1 MKRLTLGLL
10 AVGLVTA
17 AVTCLVAARAAAT
30 TAAERTPA
38 PATRSAVAF
47 DTSAPLGSMDQF
59 IPDKAVVIHPAVESP
74 PVRQG
79 ATEGPGTGLG
89 TTPPTPPAARGGAA
103 GAAAAGGRAARGG
116 TGRGGTGGRAGGPA
130 AIPPPPPA
138 PEIKAAGAAV
148 EQTTQ
153 GTRAAIEPVASFD
166 ALGEGFTG
174 HEFPGAGDAADAGA
188 GRGGGGRGG
197 IDISLAVGP
206 DHIFEILGG
215 NMAVFTKK
223 GKKYPATGKLLY
235 GAVPNNTVFAGFG
248 VRCGVSNNSDSVVR
262 YDQLADR
269 WLIVVPV
276 FSRPPDNPQ
285 GPYAMCYAV
294 SATSDPLGPYYRY
307 EFQRPLFPD
316 YPRPAV
322 WPDGY
327 YNPTST
333 SDNLLPEVITQ
344 KHDCIAERNKMLKGL
359 PATEQCVV
367 IDGGVFMLN
376 TDVDGKRLP
385 PAGAP
390 NIMMSTGG
398 TQLMKIFEDDGIYF
412 YKVHVDWSDASK
424 TTVSTPQKIAVAP
437 YHYLCDGQL
446 SNCVSQPGTERRL
459 DSQGDK
465 LIQRLVYRNFG
476 GHESILAEHSVATAA
491 HGGGVR
497 WYEFRLNKQRD
508 PVLYQQGTYAP
519 GGFYRWLG
527 SMALDRKG
535 NIGLG
540 YSFGGDPN
548 YAGQRF
554 AARMANDPKGQ
565 LTFHESVLAEGQAS
579 QAGSLRW
586 EDYTNIIVDP
596 SDDCTLWFVGN
607 YLKGGAASSTTRI
620 GSFMVP
626 GCK

>member
-1 MKRLTLGLL
+1 MKFSL
-10 AVGLVTA
+10 ALALAAAALVIA
-17 AVTCLVAARAAAT
+17 AAPRTPAVDARAAT
-30 TAAERTPA
+30 L
-38 PATRSAVAF
+38 F
-47 DTSAPLGSMDQF
+47 DMSPPLEAMAQF
-59 IPDKAVVIHPAVESP
+59 IPDKQVVIHPAVESR
-74 PVRQG
+74 PVREG
-79 ATEGPGTGLG
+79 AAQGPGTGLG
-89 TTPPTPPAARGGAA
+89 ATPPAPPAARGGA
-103 GAAAAGGRAARGG
+103 GAARAGGRA
-116 TGRGGTGGRAGGPA
+116 GRAGGAPPV
-130 AIPPPPPA
+130 PPPPPA
-138 PEIKAAGAAV
+138 PEISAAGAAV

-153 GTRAAIEPVASFD
+153 GKRPAIPPVAAFD
-166 ALGEGFTG
+166 GLGEGFTG
-174 HEFPGAGDAADAGA
+174 RAFPGAINSPDANA
-188 GRGGGGRGG
+188 GRGGAGRGG

-206 DHIFEILGG
+206 NHIFEILNG
-215 NMAVFTKK
+215 NLAVFTKK
-223 GKKYPATGKLLY
+223 GKKYHATGELLY

-276 FSRPPDNPQ
+276 FTRPPGNPQ

-333 SDNLLPEVITQ
+333 SDNLLPDVITQ
-344 KHDCIAERNKMLKGL
+344 KHDCIADRNRMLQGL

-376 TDVDGKRLP
+376 ADVDGKRLP

-398 TQLMKIFEDDGIYF
+398 TQLMKIFQDDGIYF
-412 YKVHVDWSDASK
+412 YKVHVDWNDASK
-424 TTVSTPQKIAVAP
+424 TTVSMPQKIAVAP

-446 SNCVSQPGTERRL
+446 SNCVSQPGTDRRL

-476 GHESILAEHSVATAA
+476 DHESILAEHSVATAA
-491 HGGGVR
+491 HTGGVR

-519 GGFYRWLG
+519 DAFYRWLG
-527 SMALDRKG
+527 SMAMDRKG
-535 NIGLG
+535 GIGVG
-540 YSFGGDPN
+540 YSFGGDPH
-548 YAGQRF
+548 YPGQRF
-554 AARMANDPKGQ
+554 AARLAKDPKGQ

-579 QAGSLRW
+579 QTGSLRW
-586 EDYTNIIVDP
+586 EDYTNITVDP
-596 SDDCTLWFVGN
+596 SDDCTFWFVGN
-607 YLKGGAASSTTRI
+607 YLKSGAASSTTRI
-620 GSFMVP
+620 GSFVLP

>member
-1 MKRLTLGLL
+1 MKRWAL
-10 AVGLVTA
+10 AVLFVTA
-17 AVTCLVAARAAAT
+17 VIACWVAARPTAQ
-30 TAAERTPA
+30 AAERKAAVSTHV
-38 PATRSAVAF
+38 AVAF
-47 DTSAPLGSMDQF
+47 DMSPPIAAMEQF
-59 IPDKAVVIHPAVESP
+59 IPGKQLVIHPAVESVP
-74 PVRQG
+74 EHEG
-79 ATEGPGTGLG
+79 SIEGPGTGLG
-89 TTPPTPPAARGGAA
+89 ATPPTPPAARA
-103 GAAAAGGRAARGG
+103 GAGAGGRAARAGAA
-116 TGRGGTGGRAGGPA
+116 GRGAV
-130 AIPPPPPA
+130 IPVPPPA
-138 PEIKAAGAAV
+138 PEIKPAGAAV
-148 EQTTQ
+148 EQTVQ
-153 GTRAAIEPVASFD
+153 GKRAAIQPLVAFD
-166 ALGEGFTG
+166 GLGEGFTG
-174 HEFPGAGDAADAGA
+174 REYPGADTSAEAPG

-197 IDISLAVGP
+197 IDISIAVGP
-206 DHIFEILGG
+206 DHIFEVLGG
-215 NMAVFTKK
+215 NFAVFTKK
-223 GKKYPATGKLLY
+223 GKKFDTTGKLLY
-235 GAVPNNTVFAGFG
+235 GPTPNDTIFAGFG
-248 VRCGVSNNSDSVVR
+248 KRCGVTNNSDTVVR

-269 WLIVVPV
+269 WLFVLPV

-294 SATSDPLGPYYRY
+294 SVTADPLGPYYRY

-344 KHDCIAERNKMLKGL
+344 KHDCIADRNKMLKGL
-359 PATEQCVV
+359 PATEQCVI

-376 TDVDGKRLP
+376 ADVDGKRLP
-385 PAGAP
+385 PTGAP

-412 YKVHVDWSDASK
+412 YKVHVDWSDPSK

-476 GHESILAEHSVATAA
+476 DHESVLAEHSVATAA

-497 WYEFRLNKQRD
+497 WYEFRLNKQGD
-508 PVLYQQGTYAP
+508 PALYQQGTYAP

-527 SMALDRKG
+527 SMTMDRKG
-535 NIGLG
+535 NIGIG

-548 YAGQRF
+548 YTGQRF
-554 AARMANDPKGQ
+554 AARLAKDPKGQ

-579 QAGSLRW
+579 QTGSLRW
-586 EDYTNIIVDP
+586 EDYTNINIDP
-596 SDDCTLWFVGN
+596 SDDCTFWFVGN
-607 YLKGGAASSTTRI
+607 YLKSGATSSTTRI
-620 GSFMVP
+620 GSFIAP

>member
-1 MKRLTLGLL
+1 MKRLTPALF
-10 AVGLVTA
+10 AIGLVIV
-17 AVTCLVAARAAAT
+17 AVTCLASRQPAKAAART
-30 TAAERTPA
+30 LR
-38 PATRSAVAF
+38 PATRAAVAF
-47 DTSAPLGSMDQF
+47 DMSPPLASMAQF
-59 IPDKAVVIHPAVESP
+59 IPNRPIVIHRAVESP

-79 ATEGPGTGLG
+79 ATEGPGAGLG
-89 TTPPTPPAARGGAA
+89 TTAPAPLAARRSA
-103 GAAAAGGRAARGG
+103 RAARA
-116 TGRGGTGGRAGGPA
+116 GRPSP
-130 AIPPPPPA
+130 IPPPPPA
-138 PEIKAAGAAV
+138 PAIGAAGAAI
-148 EQTTQ
+148 EQATQ
-153 GTRAAIEPVASFD
+153 GRRAPIEPGASFD
-166 ALGEGFTG
+166 GLGEGFTG
-174 HEFPGAGDAADAGA
+174 RAFPGADDTAGA
-188 GRGGGGRGG
+188 DQVRGGRGG

-206 DHIFEILGG
+206 DHIFEILDG

-223 GKKYPATGKLLY
+223 GKKYEATGRLLY
-235 GAVPNNTVFAGFG
+235 GAAPNSTVFAGFG
-248 VRCGVSNNSDSVVR
+248 VRCGVSRNSDSVVR

-276 FSRPPDNPQ
+276 FAPPPDNPR

-316 YPRPAV
+316 YPRPAI

-333 SDNLLPEVITQ
+333 SDDSLPDVITQ
-344 KHDCIAERNKMLKGL
+344 KHDCIADRNKMLQGL

-376 TDVDGKRLP
+376 ADVDGKRLP

-398 TQLMKIFEDDGIYF
+398 AQLMKIFEDDGIYF
-412 YKVHVDWSDASK
+412 YKVHVDWSDPSQ
-424 TTVSTPQKIAVAP
+424 TTVSAPRKIAVAP

-446 SNCVSQPGTERRL
+446 SSCVSQPGTGRRL

-465 LIQRLVYRNFG
+465 LIQRLVYRNIG
-476 GHESILAEHSVATAA
+476 GHESILAEHSVSTAA

-497 WYEFRLNKQRD
+497 WYEFRLNRHRD
-508 PVLYQQGTYAP
+508 PVLFQQATYAP

-527 SMALDRKG
+527 SMAMDRKG
-535 NIGLG
+535 GIGIG

-548 YAGQRF
+548 YPGQRF
-554 AARMANDPKGQ
+554 AARLAHDPKGQ

-579 QAGSLRW
+579 QTGSLRW
-586 EDYTNIIVDP
+586 EDYTNIVVDP
-596 SDDCTLWFVGN
+596 TDDCTFWFAGN
-607 YLKGGAASSTTRI
+607 YLKNGAASSTTRI
-620 GSFMVP
+620 GSFVLRR
-626 GCK
+626 CR

>member
-1 MKRLTLGLL
+1 MERLTLPLFAL
-10 AVGLVTA
+10 GLVP
-17 AVTCLVAARAAAT
+17 AVITCLVAARPAKT
-30 TAAERTPA
+30 TAAERA
-38 PATRSAVAF
+38 PALAAHAAVAF
-47 DTSAPLGSMDQF
+47 DMSPPLDSMEQF
-59 IPDKAVVIHPAVESP
+59 IPDKLVVIHRAVESKP
-74 PVRQG
+74 ERQG
-79 ATEGPGTGLG
+79 ATKGPGTGLG
-89 TTPPTPPAARGGAA
+89 MTPPTQPPARRGIGATR
-103 GAAAAGGRAARGG
+103 AGGRSARGD
-116 TGRGGTGGRAGGPA
+116 TGAGRVGGPSPT
-130 AIPPPPPA
+130 PPPP
-138 PEIKAAGAAV
+138 EINAASAAV

-153 GTRAAIEPVASFD
+153 GKRAAIEPVAGFD
-166 ALGEGFTG
+166 GLGEGFTG
-174 HEFPGAGDAADAGA
+174 RAFPGAGNAADTNG

-206 DHIFEILGG
+206 DHIFEILDG

-223 GKKYPATGKLLY
+223 GKKYDATGKRVY

-276 FSRPPDNPQ
+276 FTRPPDNPQ

-307 EFQRPLFPD
+307 EFQRSLFPD

-333 SDNLLPEVITQ
+333 SDNLLPDVITQ
-344 KHDCIAERNKMLKGL
+344 KHDCIVDRNKMLRGL

-437 YHYLCDGQL
+437 YHYLCEGQL
-446 SNCVSQPGTERRL
+446 SNCVSQPGTDRRL

-476 GHESILAEHSVATAA
+476 NHESILAEHSVATAA

-508 PVLYQQGTYAP
+508 PVLYQQATYAP

-527 SMALDRKG
+527 SMAMDRKG
-535 NIGLG
+535 GIGIG

-548 YAGQRF
+548 YPGQRF
-554 AARMANDPKGQ
+554 AARMANDPRGE

-579 QAGSLRW
+579 QTGSLRW

-596 SDDCTLWFVGN
+596 SDDCTFWFVGN
-607 YLKGGAASSTTRI
+607 YLKSGAASATTRI
-620 GSFMVP
+620 GSFLLP

>member
-1 MKRLTLGLL
+1 MIVTMKRLTIAL
-10 AVGLVTA
+10 AILA
-17 AVTCLVAARAAAT
+17 SALTCIVAAR
-30 TAAERTPA
+30 PA
-38 PATRSAVAF
+38 KTIAVHPAVVF
-47 DTSAPLGSMDQF
+47 DLSPPLSSIEQF
-59 IPDKAVVIHPAVESP
+59 IPEKAIVIHPAVESP
-74 PVRQG
+74 TVREG
-79 ATEGPGTGLG
+79 SLKGPGEGLG
-89 TTPPTPPAARGGAA
+89 KTPPPPPPAARSGA
-103 GAAAAGGRAARGG
+103 GA
-116 TGRGGTGGRAGGPA
+116 GRGINRVPRTNVAPSF
-130 AIPPPPPA
+130 PPPPPA
-138 PEIKAAGAAV
+138 PEIKPAGAAV

-153 GTRAAIEPVASFD
+153 GKRPAIAPGASFD
-166 ALGEGFTG
+166 GLGEGFTG
-174 HEFPGAGDAADAGA
+174 HEFPGGDNAADTA

-197 IDISLAVGP
+197 IDISVAVGP

-215 NMAVFTKK
+215 NLAVFSKK
-223 GKKYPATGKLLY
+223 GKKYTETGKLLY

-248 VRCGVSNNSDSVVR
+248 VRCSASNNSDAVVR

-269 WLIVVPV
+269 WLVVVPV
-276 FSRPPDNPQ
+276 FQRPPDNPQ

-344 KHDCIAERNKMLKGL
+344 KHDCIADRNKMLKGEA
-359 PATEQCVV
+359 ATEQCVV

-376 TDVDGKRLP
+376 ADVDGKRLP

-412 YKVHVDWSDASK
+412 YKVHVDWNDPSK
-424 TTVSTPQKIAVAP
+424 TSISSPQKIAVAP

-476 GHESILAEHSVATAA
+476 DHESILAEHSVATAA

-508 PVLYQQGTYAP
+508 PQLYQQSTYAP
-519 GGFYRWLG
+519 EGSYRWLG
-527 SMALDRKG
+527 SMAMDRKG
-535 NIGLG
+535 NIGMG

-548 YAGQRF
+548 YPGQRF

-565 LTFHESVLAEGQAS
+565 LTFHESVLAEGQGS
-579 QAGSLRW
+579 QTGSLRW
-586 EDYTNIIVDP
+586 EDYTNITMDP
-596 SDDCTLWFVGN
+596 SDDCTFWFVGN
-607 YLKGGAASSTTRI
+607 YLKKGATSSSTRI
-620 GSFMVP
+620 GSFTVP

>member
-1 MKRLTLGLL
+1 
-10 AVGLVTA
+10 
-17 AVTCLVAARAAAT
+17 
-30 TAAERTPA
+30 
-38 PATRSAVAF
+38 
-47 DTSAPLGSMDQF
+47 
-59 IPDKAVVIHPAVESP
+59 
-74 PVRQG
+74 
-79 ATEGPGTGLG
+79 
-89 TTPPTPPAARGGAA
+89 
-103 GAAAAGGRAARGG
+103 
-116 TGRGGTGGRAGGPA
+116 
-130 AIPPPPPA
+130 
-138 PEIKAAGAAV
+138 
-148 EQTTQ
+148 
-153 GTRAAIEPVASFD
+153 
-166 ALGEGFTG
+166 
-174 HEFPGAGDAADAGA
+174 
-188 GRGGGGRGG
+188 
-197 IDISLAVGP
+197 
-206 DHIFEILGG
+206 
-215 NMAVFTKK
+215 
-223 GKKYPATGKLLY
+223 
-235 GAVPNNTVFAGFG
+235 
-248 VRCGVSNNSDSVVR
+248 
-262 YDQLADR
+262 
-269 WLIVVPV
+269 
-276 FSRPPDNPQ
+276 
-285 GPYAMCYAV
+285 MCYAV

-333 SDNLLPEVITQ
+333 SDNLLPDVITQ
-344 KHDCIAERNKMLKGL
+344 KHDCIADRNKMLKGL

-398 TQLMKIFEDDGIYF
+398 TQLMKTLEDDGIYF

-424 TTVSTPQKIAVAP
+424 TTVSTPQKVAVAP

-446 SNCVSQPGTERRL
+446 SNCVSQPGTGRRL

-465 LIQRLVYRNFG
+465 LIQRLVYRNLG
-476 GHESILAEHSVATAA
+476 NHESILAEHSVATAA

-508 PVLYQQGTYAP
+508 PVLYQQSTYAP

-527 SMALDRKG
+527 SMAMDRKG
-535 NIGLG
+535 GIGIG

-548 YAGQRF
+548 YPGQRF
-554 AARMANDPKGQ
+554 AARMANDPKGE

-579 QAGSLRW
+579 QTGSVRW

-596 SDDCTLWFVGN
+596 SDDCTFWFAGN
-607 YLKGGAASSTTRI
+607 YLKSGAASSTTRI
-620 GSFMVP
+620 GSFVLR

>member
-1 MKRLTLGLL
+1 MKRFTS
-10 AVGLVTA
+10 A
-17 AVTCLVAARAAAT
+17 AF
-30 TAAERTPA
+30 
-38 PATRSAVAF
+38 AVAL
-47 DTSAPLGSMDQF
+47 SALGSPSGLMAQF
-59 IPDKAVVIHPAVESP
+59 IPDKPVVIHPVVESQP
-74 PVRQG
+74 ERQG
-79 ATEGPGTGLG
+79 AIEGPRLDATPQKSPPPRRGAGTPR
-89 TTPPTPPAARGGAA
+89 TPPP
-103 GAAAAGGRAARGG
+103 
-116 TGRGGTGGRAGGPA
+116 
-130 AIPPPPPA
+130 IPPSPPA
-138 PEIKAAGAAV
+138 PEIGPAAAAV

-153 GTRAAIEPVASFD
+153 GTRPAIAPGASFD
-166 ALGEGFTG
+166 GLGEGFTG
-174 HEFPGAGDAADAGA
+174 PAEGDRVPGS
-188 GRGGGGRGG
+188 RGG

-206 DHIFEILGG
+206 NHIFEILDG

-223 GKKYPATGKLLY
+223 GKKYNTTGKLLY
-235 GAVPNNTVFAGFG
+235 GAVPNTTVFAGFG
-248 VRCGVSNNSDSVVR
+248 VRCGVSYNSDSVVR

-276 FSRPPDNPQ
+276 FQRPPDNPH

-294 SATSDPLGPYYRY
+294 SATPDPLGPYYRY

-333 SDNLLPEVITQ
+333 SDDPLPGVITQ
-344 KHDCIAERNKMLKGL
+344 KHDCIADRNRMLKGL

-376 TDVDGKRLP
+376 SDVDGKHQP

-412 YKVHVDWSDASK
+412 YKVHVDWNDPSK
-424 TTVSTPQKIAVAP
+424 TTVSAPRKIPVAP

-446 SNCVSQPGTERRL
+446 SSCVSQPGTDRRL

-465 LIQRLVYRNFG
+465 LIQRLVYRKIG
-476 GHESILAEHSVATAA
+476 HHESILAEHSIATAA

-508 PVLYQQGTYAP
+508 PVLYQQGAYAP
-519 GGFYRWLG
+519 SGSYRWLG
-527 SMALDRKG
+527 SMAMDRKG
-535 NIGLG
+535 DIGIG
-540 YSFGGDPN
+540 YSFGGDPG
-548 YAGQRF
+548 YPGQRF
-554 AARMANDPKGQ
+554 AARLANDPKGQ
-565 LTFHESVLAEGQAS
+565 LTFHESVLAEGEAS
-579 QAGSLRW
+579 KTTSLRW
-586 EDYTNIIVDP
+586 EDYTNITVDP
-596 SDDCTLWFVGN
+596 SDDCTFWFVGN
-607 YLKGGAASSTTRI
+607 YLKSGAASPTTRI
-620 GSFMVP
+620 GSFVAP

>member
-1 MKRLTLGLL
+1 MRRLTVALFALGLV
-10 AVGLVTA
+10 AV
-17 AVTCLVAARAAAT
+17 AVTCLVAARPAT
-30 TAAERTPA
+30 TAAAGRTPVL
-38 PATRSAVAF
+38 ATRAAVAF
-47 DTSAPLGSMDQF
+47 DMSPPLASTAQF
-59 IPDKAVVIHPAVESP
+59 IPDKAVVIHPAVESQP
-74 PVRQG
+74 ERKG
-79 ATEGPGTGLG
+79 TTEGPGTGLG
-89 TTPPTPPAARGGAA
+89 TTPPPPPAVRSGTGGA
-103 GAAAAGGRAARGG
+103 RAARV
-116 TGRGGTGGRAGGPA
+116 GGPPP
-130 AIPPPPPA
+130 IPPPPPA
-138 PEIKAAGAAV
+138 PEINAAGAAV

-153 GTRAAIEPVASFD
+153 GTRAAIVPVASFD
-166 ALGEGFTG
+166 GLGEGFTG
-174 HEFPGAGDAADAGA
+174 REFPGAGNAADASGA
-188 GRGGGGRGG
+188 RGGGGRGG

-206 DHIFEILGG
+206 NHIFEILDGS
-215 NMAVFTKK
+215 MAVFTKK
-223 GKKYPATGKLLY
+223 GRKYDATGKLLY

-248 VRCGVSNNSDSVVR
+248 VRCGVSRNSDSVVR

-333 SDNLLPEVITQ
+333 SDDLLPDVITQ
-344 KHDCIAERNKMLKGL
+344 KHDYIADRNQMLKGL

-376 TDVDGKRLP
+376 TDVDGKRP
-385 PAGAP
+385 PPPGAP

-412 YKVHVDWSDASK
+412 YKVHVDWSDASR

-446 SNCVSQPGTERRL
+446 SNCVSQPGTNRRL

-476 GHESILAEHSVATAA
+476 DHESILAEHSVATAA

-508 PVLYQQGTYAP
+508 PVLYQQATYAP

-527 SMALDRKG
+527 SMAMDRKG
-535 NIGLG
+535 DIGIG

-548 YAGQRF
+548 YPGQRF
-554 AARMANDPKGQ
+554 AARMAHDPKGQ

-579 QAGSLRW
+579 QTGSLRW

-596 SDDCTLWFVGN
+596 SDDCTFWFAGN
-607 YLKGGAASSTTRI
+607 YLKSGARSPTTRI
-620 GSFMVP
+620 GSFVLR

>member
-1 MKRLTLGLL
+1 MKRLTLVLFAL
-10 AVGLVTA
+10 GLVTA
-17 AVTCLVAARAAAT
+17 AVTCLVAARQVTT
-30 TAAERTPA
+30 TAAA
-38 PATRSAVAF
+38 AAAF
-47 DTSAPLGSMDQF
+47 DMSPPLGVMAQF
-59 IPDKAVVIHPAVESP
+59 VPAKGVVIHHAVESRP
-74 PVRQG
+74 ERQG

-89 TTPPTPPAARGGAA
+89 TTAPTPPPARGGA
-103 GAAAAGGRAARGG
+103 GAA
-116 TGRGGTGGRAGGPA
+116 RAGGPPP
-130 AIPPPPPA
+130 IPPPPPA
-138 PEIKAAGAAV
+138 PEIDAAGAAV
-148 EQTTQ
+148 EQTAQ
-153 GTRAAIEPVASFD
+153 GTRAAIKPAAGFD
-166 ALGEGFTG
+166 GLGAGFTG
-174 HEFPGAGDAADAGA
+174 HEFPGAGDAADAN
-188 GRGGGGRGG
+188 GRRGGGRGG

-206 DHIFEILGG
+206 DHIFEILDG

-223 GKKYPATGKLLY
+223 GKKYDATGKLLY

-248 VRCGVSNNSDSVVR
+248 VRCGVSRNSDSVVR
-262 YDQLADR
+262 YDQLANR

-276 FSRPPDNPQ
+276 FARPPDNPQ

-294 SATSDPLGPYYRY
+294 SATPDPLGPYYRY

-316 YPRPAV
+316 YPRPAI

-333 SDNLLPEVITQ
+333 SDDLLPDVITQ
-344 KHDCIAERNKMLKGL
+344 KHDCIADRNKMLQGL

-385 PAGAP
+385 PPGAP

-424 TTVSTPQKIAVAP
+424 TSVSPPRKIAVAP

-446 SNCVSQPGTERRL
+446 SSCVSQPGTGRRL

-527 SMALDRKG
+527 SMAMDRKG
-535 NIGLG
+535 DIGIG

-548 YAGQRF
+548 YPGQRF
-554 AARMANDPKGQ
+554 AARLARDPKGQ
-565 LTFHESVLAEGQAS
+565 FTFHESVLAEGRAS
-579 QAGSLRW
+579 QTGSLRW
-586 EDYTNIIVDP
+586 EDYTNIVVDP
-596 SDDCTLWFVGN
+596 SDDCTFWFAGN
-607 YLKGGAASSTTRI
+607 YLKSGALSSTTRI
-620 GSFMVP
+620 GSFVLRR
-626 GCK
+626 CK

>member
-1 MKRLTLGLL
+1 MKRLTLALFAL
-10 AVGLVTA
+10 GLVTV
-17 AVTCLVAARAAAT
+17 AVTCLLAERPAARAAAG
-30 TAAERTPA
+30 RTPVL
-38 PATRSAVAF
+38 ATRVAVAF
-47 DTSAPLGSMDQF
+47 DRSPPLSSMEQF
-59 IPDKAVVIHPAVESP
+59 IPDKAVVIHPAVESLP
-74 PVRQG
+74 ARQG

-89 TTPPTPPAARGGAA
+89 ATPPTPPAARGSA
-103 GAAAAGGRAARGG
+103 GAARAGDRA
-116 TGRGGTGGRAGGPA
+116 GRAGGPPP
-130 AIPPPPPA
+130 IPRPPPA
-138 PEIKAAGAAV
+138 PEINAAGAAV

-166 ALGEGFTG
+166 GLGEGFTG
-174 HEFPGAGDAADAGA
+174 HEFPGAGVAADANGSR
-188 GRGGGGRGG
+188 GGGGGRGG

-206 DHIFEILGG
+206 DHIFEILDG

-223 GKKYPATGKLLY
+223 GKKYDSTGKLLY
-235 GAVPNNTVFAGFG
+235 GPVPNNTVFAGFG
-248 VRCGVSNNSDSVVR
+248 ERCGGSNNADSVVR

-276 FSRPPDNPQ
+276 FTRPPDNPQ

-294 SATSDPLGPYYRY
+294 SATADPLGRYYRY
-307 EFQRPLFPD
+307 EFQRSLFPD

-333 SDNLLPEVITQ
+333 SDNLLPEVVTQ
-344 KHDCIAERNKMLKGL
+344 KHDCIADREKMLKGQ
-359 PATEQCVV
+359 PAPEQCVI

-376 TDVDGKRLP
+376 ADLDGKRP
-385 PAGAP
+385 PPKGSP

-424 TTVSTPQKIAVAP
+424 TTVSAPQKVAVAP

-446 SNCVSQPGTERRL
+446 SNCVSQPATDRRL

-527 SMALDRKG
+527 SMAMDRKG
-535 NIGLG
+535 DIGIG

-548 YAGQRF
+548 YPGQRF

-565 LTFHESVLAEGQAS
+565 LTFHESVLAEGRAS
-579 QAGSLRW
+579 QTGSLRW

-596 SDDCTLWFVGN
+596 SDDCTFWFVGN
-607 YLKGGAASSTTRI
+607 YLKSSAASSTTRI
-620 GSFMVP
+620 GSFVLR

>member
-1 MKRLTLGLL
+1 MKHLTPTVS
-10 AVGLVTA
+10 AVGLVTV
-17 AVTCLVAARAAAT
+17 AVICLVVARHASA

-38 PATRSAVAF
+38 LATRAAVAF
-47 DTSAPLGSMDQF
+47 DKSPPLGAMAQF
-59 IPDKAVVIHPAVESP
+59 IPDKPVVVHPAVESRP
-74 PVRQG
+74 ERQG

-89 TTPPTPPAARGGAA
+89 TTPP
-103 GAAAAGGRAARGG
+103 
-116 TGRGGTGGRAGGPA
+116 
-130 AIPPPPPA
+130 PPPA
-138 PEIKAAGAAV
+138 PEINAAGAAV

-153 GTRAAIEPVASFD
+153 GTRPAIEPAASFD
-166 ALGEGFTG
+166 GLGNGFAG
-174 HEFPGAGDAADAGA
+174 HEYPGAGNAAEADG
-188 GRGGGGRGG
+188 GRGGSRGG

-206 DHIFEILGG
+206 DHIFEILDG

-223 GKKYPATGKLLY
+223 GKKYAATGKLLY
-235 GAVPNNTVFAGFG
+235 GAVPNSTVFAGFG
-248 VRCGVSNNSDSVVR
+248 VRCGASHNSDAVVR

-276 FSRPPDNPQ
+276 FTRPPDNPQ

-316 YPRPAV
+316 YPHPAI

-327 YNPTST
+327 YDPTST
-333 SDNLLPEVITQ
+333 SDNLLPDVITQ
-344 KHDCIAERNKMLKGL
+344 KHDCIVDRNSMLKGL

-376 TDVDGKRLP
+376 ADVDGKRLP

-390 NIMMSTGG
+390 NLMMSTGG
-398 TQLMKIFEDDGIYF
+398 TQLMKIFDDDGIYF
-412 YKVHVDWSDASK
+412 YKVHVDWKDASK
-424 TTVSTPQKIAVAP
+424 TSVSPPQKIAVAP

-446 SNCVSQPGTERRL
+446 SSCVSQPGTDRRL

-476 GHESILAEHSVATAA
+476 HHESILAEHSVATAA

-527 SMALDRKG
+527 SMAMDRKG
-535 NIGLG
+535 DIGIG
-540 YSFGGDPN
+540 YSFGGDPD
-548 YAGQRF
+548 YPGQRF
-554 AARMANDPKGQ
+554 AARMAHDPKGQ
-565 LTFHESVLAEGQAS
+565 LTFHESVLASGQAS
-579 QAGSLRW
+579 QTGSLRW
-586 EDYTNIIVDP
+586 EDYTNIVVDP
-596 SDDCTLWFVGN
+596 SDDCTFWFVGN
-607 YLKGGAASSTTRI
+607 YLQSGATSSTTRI
-620 GSFMVP
+620 GSFVLRH
-626 GCK
+626 CK